1 MVVSELRGR
10 RGGDDPSKDNTP
22 GDQAGETGLREGE
35 TSRQPDGDGRDQAAS
50 RRDGRTPD
58 RHDATHH
65 ETPRP
70 STAREKSEQR
80 LDDFYWPGNAR
91 GASAEQ
97 GDGSTGWH
105 SADVA
110 DQAPES
116 RQEDSPASA
125 DPRLKEA
132 QASEAE
138 AGDEQET
145 ADGQSSRPLTSR
157 EKLEERLDEMYWP
170 GYSKWSSTEQSH
182 GESVDRRPLDASSAP
197 AKTPVDDRPEPQEP
211 FASYSP
217 EPRAHMF
224 HDDTL
229 ARLQYISPP
238 AQEAE
243 ATSDDADPPD
253 LVESPGADERMSET
267 ELRDDVATVALTA
280 DDSTASTSRLAD
292 ETDDQPAASSP
303 RPEQLRTDLEASAAR
318 DQKLAADRIPASGSD
333 FLEADDVAAG
343 IDSEPEFAAGI
354 DEVAELEHEF
364 VGDAS
369 PEEMDQYRRIREADD
384 VDALAEHSGM
394 PREVIEE
401 AKQHL
406 FQRQHDVAVGPDD
419 VRHGYFT
426 PDALYGDLWERVA
439 SGAELTDKNRVE
451 FWSLLAHEYVES
463 RLMAAGLPYRSPD
476 AEAWD
481 QFGRPLATSAY
492 PSAHNTAPLSTR
504 SSRMDLL
511 ILWDSK
517 LDIPRGDLRV
527 AEDLSNL
534 DEVVRVAKEG
544 LGL

>member
-1 MVVSELRGR
+1 ML
-10 RGGDDPSKDNTP
+10 
-22 GDQAGETGLREGE
+22 
-35 TSRQPDGDGRDQAAS
+35 
-50 RRDGRTPD
+50 
-58 RHDATHH
+58 
-65 ETPRP
+65 
-70 STAREKSEQR
+70 
-80 LDDFYWPGNAR
+80 
-91 GASAEQ
+91 
-97 GDGSTGWH
+97 
-105 SADVA
+105 
-110 DQAPES
+110 
-116 RQEDSPASA
+116 
-125 DPRLKEA
+125 
-132 QASEAE
+132 
-138 AGDEQET
+138 
-145 ADGQSSRPLTSR
+145 
-157 EKLEERLDEMYWP
+157 
-170 GYSKWSSTEQSH
+170 
-182 GESVDRRPLDASSAP
+182 
-197 AKTPVDDRPEPQEP
+197 
-211 FASYSP
+211 
-217 EPRAHMF
+217 

-243 ATSDDADPPD
+243 TTSHDSDPPS
-253 LVESPGADERMSET
+253 LVESPGADERTSEV
-267 ELRDDVATVALTA
+267 ELRGDVANVASTA

-292 ETDDQPAASSP
+292 ETGYQPAASSP
-303 RPEQLRTDLEASAAR
+303 RTEQLPTDIEAAAAK
-318 DQKLAADRIPASGSD
+318 DQKLAGDSVPAGCSD
-333 FLEADDVAAG
+333 LLETDAVAAG
-343 IDSEPEFAAGI
+343 IDSEPGSLAGV

-384 VDALAEHSGM
+384 VDALADQSGM
-394 PREVIEE
+394 PHEVIEE

-439 SGAELTDKNRVE
+439 SGAELTDKNRME
-451 FWSLLAHEYVES
+451 FWSFLAHEYVES

-476 AEAWD
+476 PEAWD
-481 QFGRPLATSAY
+481 QSGTPLATSDY

-511 ILWDSK
+511 ILWDSS

>member
-1 MVVSELRGR
+1 M
-10 RGGDDPSKDNTP
+10 
-22 GDQAGETGLREGE
+22 
-35 TSRQPDGDGRDQAAS
+35 AA
-50 RRDGRTPD
+50 P
-58 RHDATHH
+58 
-65 ETPRP
+65 
-70 STAREKSEQR
+70 EKSEQR
-80 LDDFYWPGNAR
+80 VDEVSWPANAR
-91 GASAEQ
+91 GVSVEQ
-97 GDGSTGWH
+97 RGDSTDRNSG
-105 SADVA
+105 AVVPR
-110 DQAPES
+110 APEI
-116 RQEDSPASA
+116 RQEDSRASA
-125 DPRLKEA
+125 GPRLREV
-132 QASEAE
+132 QASEA
-138 AGDEQET
+138 DSIDDDET
-145 ADGQSSRPLTSR
+145 ADRRSPQPLTAR
-157 EKLEERLDEMYWP
+157 EKLEQRLDEMYWP
-170 GYSKWSSTEQSH
+170 GYSKWSSAQRSDDESTERRT
-182 GESVDRRPLDASSAP
+182 VDPPSAP
-197 AKTPVDDRPEPQEP
+197 ATTPVDDRPKPKDP

-217 EPRAHMF
+217 ELRAHMR

-229 ARLQYISPP
+229 ARLRYISPP
-238 AQEAE
+238 AEEAE
-243 ATSDDADPPD
+243 STSHADPSS
-253 LVESPGADERMSET
+253 LVESPGADERTSEA
-267 ELRDDVATVALTA
+267 EFRDDVARVGLTA
-280 DDSTASTSRLAD
+280 DDSTASTSRLANETGD
-292 ETDDQPAASSP
+292 EPAASSP
-303 RPEQLRTDLEASAAR
+303 RPDQLPVDLEAAAAN
-318 DQKLAADRIPASGSD
+318 QKLAVDSVPAGRSD
-333 FLEADDVAAG
+333 LLETDDVAAG
-343 IDSEPEFAAGI
+343 IDSEPGFAAGI

-384 VDALAEHSGM
+384 VDALADHSGM

-406 FQRQHDVAVGPDD
+406 FQREHDVAVGPDD

-476 AEAWD
+476 PEAWD
-481 QFGRPLATSAY
+481 QSGTPLATSDY

-511 ILWDSK
+511 ILWDSS